1 MIMAKNAT
9 GRFGKKFLAVGKIYD
24 TATMSDQEIED
35 AVQKD
40 LDGYIGNGIVNFGF
54 HTSPNM
60 ISLVFIR
67 FTNYYTQN
75 NVDLKKDMV
84 DADAFMITGEGFGG
98 FRLPVKFPIAPFGYT
113 PYLMGQSD
121 FKTAYKDSAELLGAD
136 KVGWMKMEVT
146 PHSFVVRLK

>member
-1 MIMAKNAT
+1 MAQNT
-9 GRFGKKFLAVGKIYD
+9 GRLAKKFLAVGKIYD

-67 FTNYYTQN
+67 FTEYYKQVN
-75 NVDLKKDMV
+75 ADLKKEMV
-84 DADAFMITGEGFGG
+84 DADAFMVTGEGLNG
-98 FRLPVKFPIAPFGYT
+98 FKMPAKFPIAPFGYT
-113 PYLMGQSD
+113 PYLIAQSD
-121 FKTAYKDSAELLGAD
+121 FKTAYKDSAEFLGAN
-136 KVGWMKMEVT
+136 KVVWMKTEVT
-146 PHSFVVRLK
+146 PHSVVIRIK

>member
-9 GRFGKKFLAVGKIYD
+9 GRLGKKFLAVGKIYD

-54 HTSPNM
+54 HTHSNM
-60 ISLVFIR
+60 ISLIFIR
-67 FTNYYTQN
+67 FTEYYKQN
-75 NVDLKKDMV
+75 NVDLKKEML
-84 DADAFMITGEGFGG
+84 DADAFMVTGEGFGG
-98 FRLPVKFPIAPFGYT
+98 FTMPVKFPIAPFGYT

-136 KVGWMKMEVT
+136 KVGWMKTEVT
-146 PHSFVVRLK
+146 PHSVVIRIK